1 VASET
6 QIDADIEDSKA
17 PLLEHLIEL
26 RNRLIRSVA
35 ALLVA
40 FLICFYFAGEIFDF
54 LAAPLADAL
63 AGREDARMIFTDM
76 TEVFFTQVKVAFFA
90 ALFFSFPFMA
100 NEMWKFVAPGLY
112 KNEKQAFLPFLVLT
126 PVLFF
131 LGGALVYYMLMPV
144 AWQFFLSFETMGGD
158 GVLPIQL
165 EAKVN
170 EYLSLVMK
178 LIFAFGISFELP
190 LVLTLL
196 ARAGM
201 VTADGLAD
209 KRKYSI
215 VMAFVAAAILT
226 PPDPLSQIS
235 LAVPIILL
243 YEISILAV
251 RHLERKRAKA
261 EAQNDSGDDDPGGDD
276 PGGDDSGGD
285 DPGNAP
291 DDGGNDD
298 LGGEDTVEET
308 DFNLGR

>member
-1 VASET
+1 MTSDT
-6 QIDADIEDSKA
+6 QIDDSKA

-26 RNRLIRSVA
+26 RTRLIRSVA
-35 ALLVA
+35 AFLVV
-40 FLICFYFAGEIFDF
+40 FFICFYFAGDIFDF
-54 LAAPLADAL
+54 LSAPLADAL
-63 AGREDARMIFTDM
+63 AGREDARMIFTDL

-90 ALFFSFPFMA
+90 ALFFSFPLMA
-100 NEMWKFVAPGLY
+100 NEMWKFIAPGLY
-112 KNEKQAFLPFLVLT
+112 KNEKKAFLPFLVLT

-209 KRKYSI
+209 KRKYSN
-215 VMAFVAAAILT
+215 VMAFFAAAILT
-226 PPDPLSQIS
+226 PPAPPSQIG
-235 LAVPIILL
+235 LAGPTIPPSQIPIF
-243 YEISILAV
+243 AV
-251 RHLERKRAKA
+251 WPMGNTRPKA
-261 EAQNDSGDDDPGGDD
+261 EAAAESGDDPDD
-276 PGGDDSGGD
+276 D
-285 DPGNAP
+285 AP
-291 DDGGNDD
+291 DDGSDD
-298 LGGEDTVEET
+298 SAGDGSGDDDTVEET